1 VLGDLLD
8 VKILFDHRWQIASP
22 AEADGQSQVEIFV
35 DGLAASFSSSAEGL
49 LIMLERHSRQGPDA
63 FNTAQVHYVDQ
74 KEKIYEY
81 IKGRLRLFW
90 FEDGDRVVICT
101 HGIIKK
107 TQKTPK
113 REIDRA
119 IRVKRAYEDS
129 KARNL
134 LKLLKEE

>member
-1 VLGDLLD
+1 
-8 VKILFDHRWQIASP
+8 
-22 AEADGQSQVEIFV
+22 
-35 DGLAASFSSSAEGL
+35 
-49 LIMLERHSRQGPDA
+49 MLERHSRQGPEA

-101 HGIIKK
+101 HGIVKK
-107 TQKTPK
+107 SQKTPK

-119 IRVKRAYEDS
+119 IRIKRSYEES
-129 KARNL
+129 KALNL
-134 LKLLKEE
+134 LRLLKEE